1 MTQPL
6 TRRSVLV
13 ASAASTLL
21 AACATHAT
29 NDMPPPIVFVHGN
42 GDTAALW
49 LTTQWRFESNGW
61 PRERLHAINV
71 PYPLARDDDSKE
83 QP

>member
-21 AACATHAT
+21 GALGAEMMAVAIVRAVRAATRL
-29 NDMPPPIVFVHGN
+29 N
-42 GDTAALW
+42 GPGLPDLPAAGDL
-49 LTTQWRFESNGW
+49 
-61 PRERLHAINV
+61 
-71 PYPLARDDDSKE
+71 
-83 QP
+83 